1 MSFELSEPTNQKPY
15 SIREDEPVY
24 WGQTTDPVK
33 HNPDDFRY
41 LVHAFNPFA
50 RGNALILN
58 NLVTQDEGTVTDG
71 AGDQSIDVFKEPER
85 IDERVSLSMSLI
97 DQNHTATW
105 GDVGIIVAAPESS
118 VVLTSP
124 TDAGAINSNEGRL
137 VAQSQSRGLL
147 SPDQLLERGSPRTY
161 NEVVA
166 LGRSGLRAVGFF
178 YKVNS
183 QRYPINVD
191 LMTAMNQLG
200 GRMGL
205 PVVGI
210 SNEKENPYA
219 ENKVI
224 RSTSVES
231 GEEEELRIFFD
242 GRCYCVTESSSKP
255 KYRAVDGDTGITSFP
270 SPEKFTAAIDFALR
284 TADLSEDEAKRILED
299 YNAVDIERRTPTAY
313 FDENGEFDR
322 IGYLEG
328 YDDYESRLSLNRSG
342 IANRIQ
348 KRKNI
353 LAVEACGLRAGGE
366 SGSDVNQR
374 LSQYVTDI
382 MVEAAV
388 KNLSPDKAESI
399 RSWYEKVRP
408 SIADAWSQRNR
419 AIANMGYSII
429 R

>member
-1 MSFELSEPTNQKPY
+1 MSFESSEPMNQKPY
-15 SIREDEPVY
+15 SIHEDEPVY
-24 WGQTTDPVK
+24 WGQATDPVK

-41 LVHAFNPFA
+41 LVHAFNPCA

-58 NLVTQDEGTVTDG
+58 NLVTQDEGTVTDE

-97 DQNHTATW
+97 DQDHTATW
-105 GDVGIIVAAPESS
+105 GGAGIIVAVPESS

-124 TDAGAINSNEGRL
+124 TDAGVPNSHRDRL
-137 VAQSQSRGLL
+137 IAQGQSRGIL
-147 SPDQLLERGSPRTY
+147 SPDDILERSSPGRY
-161 NEVVA
+161 NEIVA
-166 LGRSGLRAVGFF
+166 LGQSGLKAVGFF
-178 YKVNS
+178 YKVDS

-191 LMTAMNQLG
+191 LMTAMYQLG

-231 GEEEELRIFFD
+231 GEGEELRIFFD
-242 GRCYCVTESSSKP
+242 GRCYCVAESSSKP

-284 TADLSEDEAKRILED
+284 TADLSEDEAKRILEG

-322 IGYLEG
+322 IEYLEG

-348 KRKNI
+348 KHRNI

-366 SGSDVNQR
+366 SGSDVDQQ

-382 MVEAAV
+382 MVETAV
-388 KNLSPDKAESI
+388 KNLSPEKAESI

-408 SIADAWSQRNR
+408 SIADAWSRQNR
-419 AIANMGYSII
+419 AISNMGYSII

>member
-15 SIREDEPVY
+15 SIHEDEPVY
-24 WGQTTDPVK
+24 WGQTTDPSQ
-33 HNPDDFRY
+33 HNPDNFRY
-41 LVHAFNPFA
+41 LVHAFNPCA

-58 NLVTQDEGTVTDG
+58 NLVTQDEGTVNDE

-85 IDERVSLSMSLI
+85 INERVSLSMSLI

-105 GDVGIIVAAPESS
+105 GGAGIIVAAPESS

-124 TDAGAINSNEGRL
+124 TDAGALNSYRDRL
-137 VAQSQSRGLL
+137 IAQGQSRGIL
-147 SPDQLLERGSPRTY
+147 SPDEILGRSSPSMY
-161 NEVVA
+161 NEIVA
-166 LGRSGLRAVGFF
+166 LGQSGLKAVGFF

-191 LMTAMNQLG
+191 LTTAMYRLG
-200 GRMGL
+200 GRMDL

-210 SNEKENPYA
+210 PSEKENPYA

-224 RSTSVES
+224 RFTSAES

-270 SPEKFTAAIDFALR
+270 SPEKFEAAIGFALR
-284 TADLSEDEAKRILED
+284 TGEIGEDEANQILED
-299 YNAVDIERRTPTAY
+299 YRTADIERQTPTAY
-313 FDENGEFDR
+313 FDKDGEIDR
-322 IGYLEG
+322 VECLQGYGER
-328 YDDYESRLSLNRSG
+328 EVKLNINRHG
-342 IANRIQ
+342 IANKIQ
-348 KRKNI
+348 KGAAR
-353 LAVEACGLRAGGE
+353 LRGKGAK
-366 SGSDVNQR
+366 S
-374 LSQYVTDI
+374 LSQYDTDRMI
-382 MVEAAV
+382 EAAV

>member
-15 SIREDEPVY
+15 SIHEDEPVY
-24 WGQTTDPVK
+24 WGQATDPVK

-178 YKVNS
+178 YKVDS
-183 QRYPINVD
+183 RKKPVD
-191 LMTAMNQLG
+191 SGLAANMLG
-200 GRMGL
+200 LGSRTGL
-205 PVVGI
+205 PVVEI
-210 SNEKENPYA
+210 PEKNIYT
-219 ENKVI
+219 ENKVV
-224 RSTSVES
+224 RYTYMDSSR
-231 GEEEELRIFFD
+231 GEELRIFL
-242 GRCYCVTESSSKP
+242 GGMCYCAPKSKGDLGF
-255 KYRAVDGDTGITSFP
+255 RVVEGDTLKWYFP
-270 SPEKFTAAIDFALR
+270 SPEKFEAAVGFALR
-284 TADLSEDEAKRILED
+284 TGEIGEAEANQILED
-299 YNAVDIERRTPTAY
+299 YRTADIERQTPTAY
-313 FDENGEFDR
+313 FDKDGEIDR
-322 IGYLEG
+322 VECLQGYGEREVKLNI
-328 YDDYESRLSLNRSG
+328 SRHG
-342 IANRIQ
+342 IANKIQ
-348 KRKNI
+348 EGAAR
-353 LAVEACGLRAGGE
+353 LMGEGVESL
-366 SGSDVNQR
+366 N
-374 LSQYVTDI
+374 QYVTDRMI
-382 MVEAAV
+382 EAAV
-388 KNLSPDKAESI
+388 ENLSPEKAESI

-408 SIADAWSQRNR
+408 SIADVWSQRNR

>member
-24 WGQTTDPVK
+24 WGQATDPVK

-41 LVHAFNPFA
+41 LVHAFNPFSPF
-50 RGNALILN
+50 NAIYTSKKTGASN
-58 NLVTQDEGTVTDG
+58 DEVRR
-71 AGDQSIDVFKEPER
+71 QSIDLRIMPEE
-85 IDERVSLSMSLI
+85 IDERVSVSMSLI
-97 DQNHTATW
+97 ENGRTATY
-105 GDVGIIVAAPESS
+105 GSGGIIVQAPESS
-118 VVLTSP
+118 IVLTSP
-124 TDAGAINSNEGRL
+124 TDAGAINSYRDRL
-137 VAQSQSRGLL
+137 IAQGQSMGIL
-147 SPDQLLERGSPRTY
+147 SPDEILERSSPSMH
-161 NEVVA
+161 NEIVA
-166 LGRSGLRAVGFF
+166 LGQSGLKAVGFF

-191 LMTAMNQLG
+191 LMTAMHQLG
-200 GRMGL
+200 YRMGL

-242 GRCYCVTESSSKP
+242 GRCYYVTESSSKP

-284 TADLSEDEAKRILED
+284 TADLSEDEAEQILED

-322 IGYLEG
+322 IEYLEG

-348 KRKNI
+348 ERKNI